1 LQGFDIDISKVIAK
15 GLFNDPEKVE
25 FVVQGSDARIPNLL
39 TDKVD
44 ISCQF
49 ITVTA
54 SRAQQVAFTLPYY
67 REGVALLLP
76 ANSRYQQ
83 IDDLKAGRGMGLALA
98 AELNGYPGP
107 SHVLELSEKLA
118 LSPAQKERIQ
128 KLFESMKAESTPIGA
143 RLIEQEGALD
153 QQFARRS
160 ITPDTLK
167 EATTQIG
174 ATQAELRN
182 AHLKYHLET
191 AQILSPDQMRQYA
204 ELRGYTSGAPA
215 QHHRMH

>member
-1 LQGFDIDISKVIAK
+1 M
-15 GLFNDPEKVE
+15 N
-25 FVVQGSDARIPNLL
+25 
-39 TDKVD
+39 
-44 ISCQF
+44 
-49 ITVTA
+49 
-54 SRAQQVAFTLPYY
+54 
-67 REGVALLLP
+67 
-76 ANSRYQQ
+76 
-83 IDDLKAGRGMGLALA
+83 
-98 AELNGYPGP
+98 
-107 SHVLELSEKLA
+107 
-118 LSPAQKERIQ
+118 
-128 KLFESMKAESTPIGA
+128 AESTPIGV

-153 QQFARRS
+153 QQFANRS